1 MTRFLDTNIFIRYL
15 TRDDEVKAQ
24 AAYALL
30 HRIERGEETALTSD
44 AVIAEVVF
52 ILQSPRNYGLA
63 RERVRS
69 LVEPVVWLRGL
80 RLPNKRLYDRVF
92 DLYCATRMS
101 FIDAYNVALMESNGV
116 SEIYSYDTDFD
127 RVEGI
132 LRLEPEAY
140 LPTIIEG
147 FLDFIQR
154 NSALLQA
161 IVSEIWTDRELR
173 ERFLA
178 QVVAPVF
185 DTGARY
191 LELQMAA
198 GAARPCHADVV
209 IPAIAGSLFVV
220 SMLQVMD
227 ADHLLGNCA
236 TADLVEEL
244 TQLYMRGL
252 VCATGPSGAPA
263 AVSA

>member
-1 MTRFLDTNIFIRYL
+1 MSARLSRDRPSGQARRIQILEAAASVFAEKGYQRATIKEIAACADVSPGTIYL
-15 TRDDEVKAQ
+15 YFK
-24 AAYALL
+24 
-30 HRIERGEETALTSD
+30 
-44 AVIAEVVF
+44 
-52 ILQSPRNYGLA
+52 
-63 RERVRS
+63 
-69 LVEPVVWLRGL
+69 
-80 RLPNKRLYDRVF
+80 NKRDLLLMIADR
-92 DLYCATRMS
+92 LTGQAMS
-101 FIDAYNVALMESNGV
+101 QTV
-116 SEIYSYDTDFD
+116 SQ
-127 RVEGI
+127 
-132 LRLEPEAY
+132 LARLEPEAY